1 MKITQILE
9 NEEYDLRVN
18 FQEFKRT
25 YKSVTARLG
34 KLDFRSNITSLEI
47 PKHYW
52 IVQSSS
58 GQVVIQLVN
67 GIKISCMGLLFYK
80 NWNRILVL
88 L

>member
-1 MKITQILE
+1 MKVSQILK

-47 PKHYW
+47 PKNYW
-52 IVQSSS
+52 IIQSSS
-58 GQVVIQLVN
+58 CQVVIQLVN
-67 GIKISCMGLLFYK
+67 GIEISCMDLLFYK
-80 NWNRILVL
+80 NRNRVLILL
-88 L
+88 